1 MAWSGW
7 PRHPGAR
14 IRFSHGQGAAAAVT
28 AALLLE
34 GALSPK
40 REMRGSAVTTG
51 ALLERE
57 SSLGVILMLPGAL
70 LLMVF
75 MAYPFFLGIWLSLTD
90 SAIGRGIGKFIG
102 LRNFADLLTDT
113 IFHQTAWNTFVYAM
127 VTVPFK
133 AALGLGLALVL
144 NNHMQFSNPIRAAVM
159 MPWIVPTALSTLGWF
174 MIFDPVFSPFSWL
187 FKNLGLIKTNINFLG
202 DPNLAIASVCLA
214 NIWRGVPFFGITI
227 LAGLQAVPNEL
238 HEAAA
243 IDGAGLWHRFRHVTV
258 PHIKGVVMIAALLS
272 IIWTFADFQLI
283 YVLTKGGPANQ
294 THIFGTYAYQIG
306 LSATEIGMGAA
317 IALYMFPI
325 LMVFAIIL
333 LTHLR
338 REE

>member
-1 MAWSGW
+1 MSV
-7 PRHPGAR
+7 PR
-14 IRFSHGQGAAAAVT
+14 
-28 AALLLE
+28 
-34 GALSPK
+34 ALSSTVGTTSSDA
-40 REMRGSAVTTG
+40 RMRRRRAG
-51 ALLERE
+51 LLERE
-57 SSLGVILMLPGAL
+57 ASLGVLLMVPGAL

-90 SAIGRGIGKFIG
+90 SMIGRMGRFVG
-102 LRNFADLLTDT
+102 LRNFVDLLGDD
-113 IFHQTAWNTFVYAM
+113 IFLQTTKNTFVYAM

-133 AALGLGLALVL
+133 ATLGLGLALVL
-144 NNHMQFSNPIRAAVM
+144 NRAIRFSNGIRAAVM

-174 MIFDPVFSPFSWL
+174 MIFDPVFSPISWL
-187 FKNLGLIKTNINFLG
+187 LRHLGLATRNVNFLG
-202 DPNLAIASVCLA
+202 DPVLAISSVCLA
-214 NIWRGVPFFGITI
+214 NIWRGIPFFGIII

-243 IDGAGLWHRFRHVTV
+243 IDGATTWQRFRHVTV
-258 PHIKGVVMIAALLS
+258 PAIKGVVLIATLLS

-306 LSATEIGMGAA
+306 LAATEIGTGAT

-325 LMVFAIIL
+325 LAFFAVL
-333 LTHLR
+333 LLLYLR
-338 REE
+338 KED